1 MTKIKLC
8 GLSRPCDAEW
18 ANELH
23 PDFVGFVFAPR
34 SKRFVSRERAAELRA
49 LLSSQIKAVG
59 VFVDEETERV
69 AQLLN
74 DSVIDVAQLHGHE
87 DERYIARLRHLSG
100 RPIVQA
106 FRVKTADV
114 AKRAQD
120 SAADLILLDSGAGT
134 GTAFDWSLIR
144 GVAREYLLA
153 GGLTCENVA
162 DAIRSLRPWGVD
174 VSSGIE
180 TNGLKDREKMAA
192 FVAAVRKEGA
202 Q

>member
-8 GLSRPCDAEW
+8 GLSRPCDIEW

-49 LLSSQIKAVG
+49 LLSPQIKAVG
-59 VFVDEETERV
+59 VFVDEEAERV
-69 AQLLN
+69 VQLLN
-74 DSVIDVAQLHGHE
+74 EGVIDIAQLHGHE
-87 DERYIARLRHLSG
+87 NERYIACLRRLSG

-106 FRVKTADV
+106 FRVKTADD
-114 AKRAQD
+114 AKHAQD

-144 GVAREYLLA
+144 GVTREYLLA

-162 DAIRSLRPWGVD
+162 DAIRSLSPWGVD

>member
-8 GLSRPCDAEW
+8 GLSRPCDIEW

-23 PDFVGFVFAPR
+23 PDFVGFVFAHR

-49 LLSSQIKAVG
+49 LLSTQIKAVG
-59 VFVDEETERV
+59 VFVDEEAERV

-74 DSVIDVAQLHGHE
+74 DGVIDVVQLHGHE
-87 DERYIARLRHLSG
+87 DERYIVRLRRLSG

-106 FRVKTADV
+106 FRVKTADD

-144 GVAREYLLA
+144 GVRRDYLLA

>member
-1 MTKIKLC
+1 MMKIKLC
-8 GLSRPCDAEW
+8 GLSRPCDIVW

-34 SKRFVSRERAAELRA
+34 SKRFVSRERAAELKA
-49 LLSSQIKAVG
+49 LLSPQIKSVG

-74 DSVIDVAQLHGHE
+74 DGVIDVAQLHGHE
-87 DERYIARLRHLSG
+87 DERYIACLRRLSN

-106 FRVKTADV
+106 FRVKTAAD

-144 GVAREYLLA
+144 GVTREYLLA

-162 DAIRSLRPWGVD
+162 EAIRSLSPWGVD

-180 TNGLKDREKMAA
+180 TNGFKDREKMAA